1 MGGAAALYRVGG
13 EGLVEGEV
21 GGGVCVGW
29 GWGQGGFWRGMWGA
43 GAGGGAGA
51 WRGRRVQDC
60 RLGLQNIKHQDSSFI
75 HNILLAFGFDFR

>member
-29 GWGQGGFWRGMWGA
+29 GWGQGGFWRGTCG
-43 GAGGGAGA
+43 GGGGAGA

-60 RLGLQNIKHQDSSFI
+60 RLGL
-75 HNILLAFGFDFR
+75 

>member
-1 MGGAAALYRVGG
+1 MGGAAALYRVGS

-29 GWGQGGFWRGMWGA
+29 GWGQGGFWGGTWGGGA
-43 GAGGGAGA
+43 GAGGGG
-51 WRGRRVQDC
+51 GRRVQDC